1 MLRVEQ
7 AGRMPNDSG
16 VKTEIS
22 TCPWRAMRC
31 PHRAVAV
38 LPGRFTVE
46 QGEDGGLL
54 CHITAGIYRAGVE
67 LFGDPAFER
76 AQEAPAK

>member
-1 MLRVEQ
+1 
-7 AGRMPNDSG
+7 
-16 VKTEIS
+16 
-22 TCPWRAMRC
+22 MRC